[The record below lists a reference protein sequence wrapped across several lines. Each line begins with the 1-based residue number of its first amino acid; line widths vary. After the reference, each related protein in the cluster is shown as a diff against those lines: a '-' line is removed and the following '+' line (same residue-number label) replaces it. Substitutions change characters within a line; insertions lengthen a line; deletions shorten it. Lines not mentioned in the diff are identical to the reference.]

1 MKQLFFILAMLVA
14 VSTVKAQDDE
24 PVYKVNDDFKKW
36 NFITELGIG
45 FSSVNIENTAFATL
59 SNVYAGSGVQYNL
72 SNRFGI
78 RGLFNSQGL
87 RGDIRINDIDY
98 DLQVNSL
105 GLNLQAVSH
114 IDFNSSNNNS
124 NDLEIALG
132 ANVLT
137 QLSNQY
143 RSYEVDTI
151 TNFDRG
157 TNVQLS
163 TGLRFH
169 IPFKDQAKFHIGIQT
184 FIDMFRFGYNDRR
197 DFKIESS
204 NLMVLGFTF

>member
-1 MKQLFFILAMLVA
+1 MKQFLISLLLLVNA
-14 VSTVKAQDDE
+14 VVVAQDAAQVHTVD
-24 PVYKVNDDFKKW
+24 DDFKKW

-72 SNRFGI
+72 SHRFGI
-78 RGLFNSQGL
+78 RGIINSQAL
-87 RGDIRINDIDY
+87 RGDIRIDDIDY
-98 DLQVNSL
+98 DLQVNNI
-105 GLNLQAVSH
+105 GLNIQAVGH
-114 IDFNSSNNNS
+114 IDYSASSDDVNY
-124 NDLEIALG
+124 LEIALG

-143 RSYEVDTI
+143 RSHQVDTI

-163 TGLRFH
+163 TGFRFH
-169 IPFKDQAKFHIGIQT
+169 IPFREKSRFHIGIQS
-184 FIDMFRFGYNDRR
+184 FVDMFRFGYNDGR

-204 NLMVLGFTF
+204 NLIVLGLTF